1 MAPPGR
7 TGIPPRPVTPL
18 GTISQGD
25 LTVFV
30 THPIAASLLALAAIA
45 LAAPFVMRM
54 WRRGR

>member
-1 MAPPGR
+1 LAPS
-7 TGIPPRPVTPL
+7 

-45 LAAPFVMRM
+45 LAAPLVMRV
-54 WRRGR
+54 WRR